1 MMASAA
7 VLWIYCFWGNISTQP
22 RMWYHRNTKANPFVG
37 GTRLLSQKTWAQGFP
52 ITLVDFL
59 GLPDNPRLFHP
70 TLSHVVL
77 SVQFS
82 DSVVSDSLW
91 IYEPQHGRPPCTSPT
106 LRVHPNSC
114 PLSRWCHPAISSSVI
129 PFSSRPQSFPSS
141 GLFKWISPL
150 HQVAKILEF
159 QLQHQSFQW
168 MHKTDLLWDGLV
180 GSPCHPRDSK
190 ESSPTPQFK
199 SINSSALPGRLPS
212 MGSHRVGH
220 DWSDLAAAAA
230 VFFMVQ
236 LSYPYMTT
244 GKTIALT
251 RCTFVG
257 KECLCFWICYLG
269 WS

>member
-1 MMASAA
+1 M
-7 VLWIYCFWGNISTQP
+7 
-22 RMWYHRNTKANPFVG
+22 
-37 GTRLLSQKTWAQGFP
+37 
-52 ITLVDFL
+52 
-59 GLPDNPRLFHP
+59 
-70 TLSHVVL
+70 
-77 SVQFS
+77 
-82 DSVVSDSLW
+82 SDSLQPH
-91 IYEPQHGRPPCTSPT
+91 EPQHTRSPCPSLTPG
-106 LRVHPNSC
+106 VHPNSC

-199 SINSSALPGRLPS
+199 SINSSAFPGRLPS

-220 DWSDLAAAAA
+220 DWSDLAATAAHA
-230 VFFMVQ
+230 
-236 LSYPYMTT
+236 YHWTT
-244 GKTIALT
+244 GMGAVYYCIFLVALVV
-251 RCTFVG
+251 FS
-257 KECLCFWICYLG
+257 LL
-269 WS
+269 WSRERGVFLWGPFKWCPL